1 MASPRA
7 VTVIVLLLF
16 PAASTAQPASVRTA
30 VPLPIPAATLA
41 AAVGSHTVDRSRV
54 LLDVV
59 RIVFDAPDAPASAS
73 GKLRAR
79 VNDLLRTVPS
89 GSTDTVPLPLTPDI
103 WRDAILQMP
112 IPDAQL
118 IATIFGNRQAA
129 LMYYGL
135 SALDDETLRWLAID
149 LDPLLHIRKHPGA
162 FAAFGRSFR
171 VHDGRVAVPGGPAAE
186 SLWQAAVGGDP
197 ANPVEFVRALFR
209 FDRGRAAFLYDTVAH
224 LDAAHQ
230 QFVLNRHLDA
240 LLSVFRHYARDWD
253 VETRPFARPQLDPAL
268 LLLTIRVDA
277 RGNPTAPAGRG
288 LWERVFRDDLNP
300 DVPFKEVAAWASMAR
315 DSSVDAA
322 WLAKQIHLAPYP
334 VARRRLDTLLFAQR
348 VLGHQ
353 PTEPHVSAS
362 VLRAFMSMPALM
374 LTLERT
380 AVTDAALF
388 VEAARR
394 AHALN
399 GIGNDTLRQLSVT
412 LFQVAVGV
420 IERGTRSRA
429 LPPVAARSLLDSL
442 MAIPVDGGRGYD
454 DRVAAWI
461 RKELFNAAARSAVA
475 SSDPVEEAV
484 LSLLAGATNGRP
496 APVVEW
502 EGVKY
507 RVDPAAAELTRLRRV
522 RQRQEGLSLDAAIA
536 QLLDRRSN
544 ARGRED
550 AQRDLREVLT
560 SVLYAAHLGDPE
572 GAALAAGN
580 VALRH
585 DFGFTSARPGV
596 TPTTAWRVPVETFG
610 QASGWR
616 IQGSLLGLDAG
627 LRRLALR
634 RLDSGQLPTG
644 PKLPILERNTAILTA
659 ALMNPHAL
667 TDEGRDRVSA
677 ALARGRGR
685 VAALRGDAS
694 LAADVAHQAGLSE
707 WRREALRWALL
718 HASDETDRA
727 FSLVELFWLGADA
740 SDLNAFGAAPLAL
753 TGCLCLEMPAA
764 LAWENLAGRPSAGL
778 LASLGVDVTLRLTE
792 ALSERKLP
800 AALLAGVLAYA
811 MLDVVD
817 EADPAYFDD
826 WAAFSRTAA
835 AIDGGRIDDYIAA
848 LTADGPLIPASRGTQ

>member
-16 PAASTAQPASVRTA
+16 PAVSSAQPASARTA

-41 AAVGSHTVDRSRV
+41 AAVSSHTVERSRV

-59 RIVFDAPDAPASAS
+59 RIMFDGPDTPASAS
-73 GKLRAR
+73 GAIRAR
-79 VNDLLRTVPS
+79 VNDLLRTDKS
-89 GSTDTVPLPLTPDI
+89 GSTDTVPLPLTPGI

-118 IATIFGNRQAA
+118 IAAIFSDRRAA
-129 LMYYGL
+129 LMYFGL
-135 SALDDETLRWLAID
+135 SALDDETLRWLASERD
-149 LDPLLHIRKHPGA
+149 ALLHIRKHPGA
-162 FAAFGRSFR
+162 FAAFGRSLR
-171 VHDGRVAVPGGPAAE
+171 VHDGRVAVPGGPPAE
-186 SLWQAAVGGDP
+186 SLWKTVIGGDP
-197 ANPVEFVRALFR
+197 ARPSEFLRELFR

-224 LDAAHQ
+224 LDSAHQ

-240 LLSVFRHYARDWD
+240 LLGVFRDFARDWD

-277 RGNPTAPAGRG
+277 RGNPAAPAARG

-300 DVPFKEVAAWASMAR
+300 DVPFKEVAAWASTPG
-315 DSSVDAA
+315 DSPVDAA
-322 WLAKQIHLAPYP
+322 WLAGEIHLAPSP
-334 VARRRLDTLLFAQR
+334 VARRRLDTFLFAQR

-353 PTEPHVSAS
+353 PTEPHVIAS
-362 VLRAFMSMPALM
+362 VLRAFVSMPALM
-374 LTLERT
+374 LTLERA
-380 AVTDAALF
+380 AVTDASALLG
-388 VEAARR
+388 AARH
-394 AHALN
+394 ANALN
-399 GIGNDTLRQLSVT
+399 GIGNDNLRLLSVT

-420 IERGTRSRA
+420 IERGARSRA
-429 LPPVAARSLLDSL
+429 LPPAAARALLDSL
-442 MAIPVDGGRGYD
+442 FAIPVDRGRGYD
-454 DRVAAWI
+454 DRVTVWI
-461 RKELFNAAARSAVA
+461 RKELFNAATQSAVA
-475 SSDPVEEAV
+475 SSDPIEEAV
-484 LSLLAGATNGRP
+484 LSLLAGPTNGRP

-507 RVDPAAAELTRLRRV
+507 RVDPAAAELARLRRV
-522 RQRQEGLSLDAAIA
+522 RQRQAGLSLDAAIA
-536 QLLDRRSN
+536 RLLDRRLN
-544 ARGRED
+544 PRGRED

-596 TPTTAWRVPVETFG
+596 TPTTAWRIPVETFG
-610 QASGWR
+610 HADGWR

-644 PKLPILERNTAILTA
+644 PKLPILERNSAILTA
-659 ALMNPHAL
+659 ALMNPHAM
-667 TDEGRDRVSA
+667 TDEGRDRVTA
-677 ALARGRGR
+677 ALARGRAR
-685 VAALRGDAS
+685 VSALRGDAS

-707 WRREALRWALL
+707 WRREALRWALR

-740 SDLNAFGAAPLAL
+740 SDLNAFGSAPLAL

-764 LAWENLAGRPSAGL
+764 IPWENLAGRPSAGL

-800 AALLAGVLAYA
+800 AALLPGVLAYA

-826 WAAFSRTAA
+826 WAAFGRTAA
-835 AIDGGRIDDYIAA
+835 AIDGVRIDDYIAA